1 MSNTTQVP
9 SSQADLLDLARLAT
23 DLHTIIAA
31 ITQQPEKRLSKT
43 RIAGRFIGG
52 KVAGVTAMSAFY
64 SAVATFGT
72 ASTGTAIG
80 SLSGAAATNA
90 TLYWIGGLLGGGV
103 AAGATVMTFGAAAIG
118 AGAIMAWTKY
128 FGTKRRG
135 LDDLS
140 LQEKRILCSCDIILR
155 SLETPGKTSAGG
167 AAIELEAERRFFSD
181 YAINPLLEALAS
193 VLFSTEGEARSK
205 QKLTRKHRRVLQK
218 AYERLSEWY
227 RSFSKTYPKKPTFKK
242 AEGKQSL
249 LSFFTFWKRLFKRG
263 ELDPGTPTT
272 EALSL
277 ASSAIFIT
285 LESILE
291 HPTRSLN
298 FEQELVLKAMK
309 SSSPDLQAANFTAL
323 AQKIKALQPNDL
335 RNLVSGVK
343 NELHDLI
350 ISQRE
355 ANGSG
360 DAYSHGNAPLR
371 LPGWDVEYVL
381 EGTRVKRARVVSHI
395 RPDLVHEHLGRYPHV
410 AIVASERTVSLV
422 DGIQSNGFKTYVANF
437 KVVERLVEFKSDGF
451 IESVSDQLLS
461 SAYVVAAVTVHSLL
475 VEKKA
480 QEQALNDALV
490 ITGIFAGGS
499 FFTNWVSDLF
509 GVT

>member
-1 MSNTTQVP
+1 MSNTSLVR
-9 SSQADLLDLARLAT
+9 SKQADLLGLAGLAT

-31 ITQQPEKRLSKT
+31 ITQQPKKQLSKT

-64 SAVATFGT
+64 SAVATLGT

-90 TLYWIGGLLGGGV
+90 TLYWIGGLFGGGV

-128 FGTKRRG
+128 FGTKRRD

-140 LQEKRILCSCDIILR
+140 LQEKQIICSCDIILR
-155 SLETPGKTSAGG
+155 SLETSRQTSAGG
-167 AAIELEAERRFFSD
+167 VAIELEAERRFFAK
-181 YAINPLLEALAS
+181 YAINPLLAALAT
-193 VLFSTEGEARSK
+193 VLFSRDGEASSRP
-205 QKLTRKHRRVLQK
+205 KLTRKHRKILRRTH
-218 AYERLSEWY
+218 ERLGEWS
-227 RSFSKTYPKKPTFKK
+227 RSFSKTYPRKPSFKQ
-242 AEGKQSL
+242 AGGGRNRS
-249 LSFFTFWKRLFKRG
+249 SFFTFWKRLFRRN
-263 ELDPGTPTT
+263 ESNLRAPAT
-272 EALSL
+272 ETLSL
-277 ASSAIFIT
+277 ASSAIFVT

-291 HPTRSLN
+291 HPNRSLN
-298 FEQELVLKAMK
+298 FEQELVVNAMR
-309 SSSPDLQAANFTAL
+309 SSCPDLQVGNIPAL
-323 AQKIKALQPNDL
+323 GQKLKAFRPSDL
-335 RNLVSGVK
+335 SNLVSGVR
-343 NELHDLI
+343 NELYDLL
-350 ISQRE
+350 ISRSE
-355 ANGSG
+355 ANGPG
-360 DAYSHGNAPLR
+360 DADSHDDAPFR
-371 LPGWDVEYVL
+371 LSEWDVEYVL
-381 EGTRVKRARVVSHI
+381 EGNRVKCARVVTQV

-422 DGIQSNGFKTYVANF
+422 DGIKSDGFKTYVANF
-437 KVVERLVEFKSDGF
+437 KVIERLVEFKSDGF

-499 FFTNWVSDLF
+499 FITNWVSDLF